1 MASHRRAGK
10 AGLTQSNR
18 ITMLP
23 AAAATAAVALSIA
36 PAAAEPQDSPGEI
49 RSAVGRLHVEAERA
63 TEKYH
68 AAGERYR
75 RLSAEA
81 ERLSGRV
88 ARGQERVNRLR
99 GVLGSIAGAQY
110 RTGGVDPGLRLLLS
124 SDPDTY
130 LARAVALNRVSER
143 QAGQL
148 RSLRRA
154 QTELRKERARA
165 AGRLAEAERSR
176 EAVSRHKRTVESRL
190 VRARRLLDSLGPEQR
205 EEHRRAAR
213 DGGRTE
219 FPGGGTAASGRAAAA
234 VAAARAAVGRPYVWG
249 ATGPGAFDCSGLTY
263 WSYQQAGVT
272 LPRTSQAQRL
282 AGRRVPLS
290 EARPGDLVTY
300 RTDASHV
307 GMYVGNGQIVHA
319 PHPGAAVR
327 YDPVGLMPNATVTR
341 V

>member
-1 MASHRRAGK
+1 
-10 AGLTQSNR
+10 
-18 ITMLP
+18 MLP
-23 AAAATAAVALSIA
+23 AAVATAAVALSIA
-36 PAAAEPQDSPGEI
+36 PAAAEPRDTPEEV

-63 TEKYH
+63 TEKFH

-81 ERLSGRV
+81 ERLSDRV

-99 GVLGSIAGAQY
+99 GILGSIAGAQY
-110 RTGGVDPGLRLLLS
+110 RAGGVDPGVRLLLS

-130 LARAVALNRVSER
+130 LARAATLNRISER

-148 RSLRRA
+148 RSLRRE
-154 QTELRKERARA
+154 QTALRKDRARA
-165 AGRLAEAERSR
+165 ASRLAEAERSR

-190 VRARRLLDSLGPEQR
+190 ARAERLLESLGPEER
-205 EEHRRAAR
+205 EAHRRAAR

-219 FPGGGTAASGRAAAA
+219 FPGGGTAASARAAAA

-263 WSYQQAGVT
+263 WSYQRAGVT
-272 LPRTSQAQRL
+272 LPRTSQAQRF

-300 RTDASHV
+300 RADASHV

-319 PHPGAAVR
+319 PHPGASVR
-327 YDPVGLMPNATVTR
+327 YAPVGFMPNATVTR